1 MADSF
6 LIKKPWV
13 TEKTGDLSAMGK
25 YVFMVKDH
33 ATKPEIKKAV
43 NEIYKVDVVA
53 VNVVNRPPKRKRSGR
68 GQKGTQEGYRK
79 AIVMLKKGQKIDI
92 Q

>member
-13 TEKTGDLSAMGK
+13 TEKSGMMGEQHK
-25 YVFMVKDH
+25 YVFLVKGN
-33 ATKPEIKKAV
+33 ATKPEVKKAV
-43 NEIYKVDVVA
+43 KEIYKVDVVA
-53 VNVVNRPPKRKRSGR
+53 VNVVNRPPKRKRFGGR
-68 GQKGTQEGYRK
+68 LKGTQEGYRK
-79 AIVMLKKGQKIDI
+79 AYVTLKEGQKIDI

>member
-1 MADSF
+1 MAAPF

-13 TEKTGDLSAMGK
+13 TEKSGMMQADGK
-25 YVFMVKDH
+25 YVFIVQDN

-43 NEIYKVDVVA
+43 KEIYKVDAVA
-53 VNVVNRPPKRKRSGR
+53 VNVVNRPPKSKRFGR
-68 GQKGTQEGYRK
+68 GLKGSQEGYRK
-79 AIVMLKKGQKIDI
+79 AIVTLKAGQKIDI

>member
-1 MADSF
+1 MAAPF

-13 TEKTGDLSAMGK
+13 TEKSTDLNALRK
-25 YVFMVKDH
+25 YVFIVGDE

-43 NEIYKVDVVA
+43 KAIYKVDA
-53 VNVVNRPPKRKRSGR
+53 IDVNVVNRPPKRKRFGAR
-68 GQKGTQEGYRK
+68 LKGAQEGYRK
-79 AIVMLKKGQKIDI
+79 AIVTLKEGQKIDI

>member
-1 MADSF
+1 MADLF

-13 TEKTGDLSAMGK
+13 TEKSARLGEDGK
-25 YVFMVKDH
+25 YVFIVKSG

-43 NEIYKVDVVA
+43 KDAYKVDAVA
-53 VNVVNRPPKRKRSGR
+53 VNVVNRPPKRKRFGAL
-68 GQKGTQEGYRK
+68 KGVQEGYRK
-79 AIVMLKKGQKIDI
+79 AIVTLKAGQKIDI

>member
-1 MADSF
+1 MAAPF

-13 TEKTGDLSAMGK
+13 TEKSGMMNAEGK
-25 YVFMVKDH
+25 YTFMVQDH

-43 NEIYKVDVVA
+43 KEIYKVDVVA
-53 VNVVNRPPKRKRSGR
+53 VNVVNRPPKTKSSGR
-68 GQKGTQEGYRK
+68 GRKGTKEGYRK
-79 AIVMLKKGQKIDI
+79 AIVTLKDGQKIDI